1 MHTQKMYSPMFSII
15 YNQKVEIAQQLMN
28 TFKI

>member
-1 MHTQKMYSPMFSII
+1 MHKKMHSPMCSII